1 MQQPV
6 PCPQVGHKGFQN
18 ALKEIRFSDQ
28 QGPAQISKF
37 IRPAAMLED
46 EMGARYRPGELQ
58 RKDLSEVPRL
68 FAYVPFI
75 ARTFDRHRQLF
86 QHTECRI
93 YQFQAVNRESEPFI
107 FGLFLTDGNNN
118 LIDFCVEPR
127 QSHKRRPVLVTLM
140 RAICTPESF
149 NKRIGH

>member
-1 MQQPV
+1 MQQPL

-18 ALKEIRFSDQ
+18 SLKEIHFGDQ
-28 QGPAQISKF
+28 KGPAQISKF
-37 IRPAAMLED
+37 IRPADALED
-46 EMGARYRPGELQ
+46 GMGAVYRPGELQ
-58 RKDLSEVPRL
+58 RKDLSEVPKL

-75 ARTFDRHRQLF
+75 ARTFDNNRNIF
-86 QHTECRI
+86 QHSECRI
-93 YQFQAVNRESEPFI
+93 YQFQAVTRSNEPFI

-118 LIDFCVEPR
+118 LIDFCVEQR